1 MLEESLHLSSKYLA
15 QEAKVKSTVSRVVTL
30 EVENSKLKK
39 DLITTMDETNLSKE
53 KAKTLSDD
61 LKAKRQL
68 TMEKDKQLLAAKEKI
83 KTIAVEAV
91 KGFQQTKEY
100 NTVLFSWYFN
110 RFEHP
115 SRVDLENLG
124 LKEVNKEMATVEAS
138 NSTTPNGDAP
148 KSALPPS
155 TGDDAIANA

>member
-1 MLEESLHLSSKYLA
+1 MQVHPLSIFFFQMLEESLHLSSKYLA

-83 KTIAVEAV
+83 KTITVEAV
-91 KGFQQTKEY
+91 KDF
-100 NTVLFSWYFN
+100 
-110 RFEHP
+110 
-115 SRVDLENLG
+115 
-124 LKEVNKEMATVEAS
+124 
-138 NSTTPNGDAP
+138 
-148 KSALPPS
+148 
-155 TGDDAIANA
+155 

>member
-1 MLEESLHLSSKYLA
+1 MYSWARLQVSLWVIISTSSSRYCTYASSSPLHFFFQMLEESLHLSSKYLA

-83 KTIAVEAV
+83 KTITVEAV
-91 KGFQQTKEY
+91 KDFQ
-100 NTVLFSWYFN
+100 
-110 RFEHP
+110 
-115 SRVDLENLG
+115 
-124 LKEVNKEMATVEAS
+124 
-138 NSTTPNGDAP
+138 
-148 KSALPPS
+148 
-155 TGDDAIANA
+155 